1 MAYPSPSR
9 EDNDEIFYVANN
21 YRGEVAFTDSHPIT
35 GETVVWKA
43 KGDPGGDDV
52 RPIRGAV
59 LKSIQFQRMLA
70 KGLFE
75 IRTEEEVVDAV
86 RRGIDAWDED
96 DTDVLSN
103 LERPVG
109 NEFVTVDCLGPA
121 VKGSGDP
128 HCSETISIPGFRLE
142 TTPPLCGR
150 HERFAPYLSFD
161 PETKTWSRIN
171 PDASSG
177 LSPKAAAAKATRAS
191 KAAKA
196 AAQEASEPSEDESAD
211 LAMAES
217 DG

>member
-1 MAYPSPSR
+1 MASTQLSR
-9 EDNDEIFYVANN
+9 DDNDEIFYVANN

-75 IRTEEEVVDAV
+75 IRTEEEVISQV
-86 RRGIDAWDED
+86 RNGIDAWDED
-96 DTDVLSN
+96 DTSLLNALD
-103 LERPVG
+103 RQG
-109 NEFVTVDCLGPA
+109 ANEFVDVDCLGPA
-121 VKGSGDP
+121 IKGSGDP
-128 HCSETISIPGFRLE
+128 HCNEVIPMPASRVP
-142 TTPPLCGR
+142 TTPPLCDR
-150 HERFAPYLSFD
+150 HQRFVPYVVFD
-161 PETKTWSRIN
+161 ATSGTWSRIS
-171 PDASSG
+171 PEPSTG
-177 LSPKAAAAKATRAS
+177 LSPGATAARAK

-196 AAQEASEPSEDESAD
+196 EAEAPAETESV
-211 LAMAES
+211 